1 MGREMGQSFKREGI
15 YVYLWLIHVEVW
27 QKTAKFYKA
36 IILQLKN
43 KLILKKVQSKE
54 ILGVTDK
61 FGLGVQTEAG
71 QRLTV
76 MPRECT
82 GHSKHPF
89 PTTQETTLQMDIIRW
104 SILISDW
111 LNSLQLKM
119 EKFYTLRKTKPGADC
134 GSDHE
139 LLIAV
144 LVGCVINCSS

>member
-43 KLILKKVQSKE
+43 KLIFKKVQSKE

-61 FGLGVQTEAG
+61 FGLGVQTEAR

-76 MPRECT
+76 LPRECT

>member
-1 MGREMGQSFKREGI
+1 MGRDMGQSFKREGI

-76 MPRECT
+76 LPRECT

-111 LNSLQLKM
+111 LYSLQLKM

-139 LLIAV
+139 ILIAV
-144 LVGCVINCSS
+144 LVRCLINCSS